1 MSDAPAPNPPAAPTG
16 PNPLHYLGVAFTL
29 IVVFVIVASVSGPQQ
44 AQLDFFT
51 TNFYVGWIDMLGMDA
66 IAEGR
71 HASATMNGQRV
82 GFLVEYGCNG
92 LLMYLLLTATMLPF
106 PCAWSRKLPGL
117 AVGLVFAFF
126 SNQVRLFGLMFVL
139 TFVKDQ
145 EDFHIYHTGLGQAYA
160 IIMVLIYWQLWL
172 GWQRRGSKKEEVA
185 DAEPAE
191 S

>member
-1 MSDAPAPNPPAAPTG
+1 MSDTPAPNPPATPSG
-16 PNPLHYLGVAFTL
+16 PNPLHYLGVAFCL
-29 IVVFVIVASVSGPQQ
+29 IVVFVIVASVSGRQQ
-44 AQLDFFT
+44 AELDYFT
-51 TNFYVGWIDMLGMDA
+51 TKFFVGWIDMLGMEAVAD
-66 IAEGR
+66 GR
-71 HASATMNGQRV
+71 NATATMNGKRV

-117 AVGLVFAFF
+117 IVGLIFAFF
-126 SNQVRLFGLMFVL
+126 SNQIRLLGLMFVL
-139 TFVKDQ
+139 TFITDQ
-145 EDFHIYHTGLGQAYA
+145 EEFHIYHAGLGQAYA

-172 GWQRRGSKKEEVA
+172 GWQRRGSSKEVVP